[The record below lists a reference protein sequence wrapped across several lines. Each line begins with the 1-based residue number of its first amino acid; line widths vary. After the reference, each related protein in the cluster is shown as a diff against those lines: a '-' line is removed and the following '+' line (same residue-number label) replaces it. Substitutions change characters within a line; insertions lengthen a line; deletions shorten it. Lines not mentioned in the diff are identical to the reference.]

1 MTMHEDRLDG
11 RILPVLEKTLNFFL
25 KHGCA
30 AFVVGGSIRDLL
42 LHHPITDWDIVISD
56 SVPRLA
62 PRLADALEGYYV
74 RMHDKASRVVVK
86 DEHGELILDI
96 APMHGAAIQ
105 DDLLQRDF
113 TLNAL
118 AAPLSDVIATLHD
131 STHALSSVLIDPTH
145 GLADIH
151 THTLRTVSDTIFQ
164 HDPLRLLRAVRFAI
178 YHALSIEPHTEKL
191 IKRDAHLL
199 LQAAASRIHEEMYAI
214 LTPASAT
221 THLHLLDRLGLF
233 TILMPEFIAA
243 RGMPQP
249 ELHHWDVF
257 EHSLETVSALEFLMA
272 QLHLP
277 AEELHQSPLTMN
289 DANDLLTLQTLLREA
304 EGQQILTVASLT
316 SPAMKLA
323 ALLHD
328 IGKPVTYVVDEGGN
342 IHFYGHPQA
351 GVPLVQQIMRRI
363 NASTHDTRL
372 AQQVAAH
379 HMRPGQLSNTPMTPR
394 AIRRYFL
401 DLGPTGIA
409 VALISLADHLAMRGP
424 EPLLPSWERHL
435 SAVRILLTR
444 YIRERRSILP
454 PRLIQ
459 PEEIIHHFGVEPG
472 PLLGQLLEEI
482 AEAQAEGEIRSR
494 SEAFWFLEER
504 LGGKKE
510 EL

>member
-1 MTMHEDRLDG
+1 MTIHEDSLDEQT
-11 RILPVLEKTLNFFL
+11 LSVLEKTHNFFL
-25 KHGCA
+25 KHSCE
-30 AFVVGGSIRDLL
+30 AFVVGGSIRNLL
-42 LHHPITDWDIVISD
+42 LQQPVTDWDIVIGD

-62 PRLADALEGYYV
+62 PRLADMLEGYYV
-74 RMHDKASRVVVK
+74 HLHEKASRIIVK
-86 DEHGELILDI
+86 YADDELTLDV
-96 APMHGAAIQ
+96 APMHGMLIQ

-113 TLNAL
+113 TINAL
-118 AAPLSDVIATLHD
+118 AIPLHEIIAIWKGE
-131 STHALSSVLIDPTH
+131 SACLSSALIDPAN

-151 THTLRTVSDTIFQ
+151 TRTLRTVTDTVFQ

-178 YHALSIEPHTEKL
+178 HHALSIDPHTEKL

-214 LTPASAT
+214 LTPTSAT
-221 THLHLLDRLGLF
+221 THLRLLDRLGLF

-257 EHSLETVSALEFLMA
+257 EHSLETVSALEFLMT
-272 QLHLP
+272 QLQLP
-277 AEELHQSPLTMN
+277 AEQLHQSPLAIHTA
-289 DANDLLTLQTLLREA
+289 DDLLSLQALLREA
-304 EGQQILTVASLT
+304 EEQQILTVASFT

-328 IGKPVTYVVDEGGN
+328 IGKPVTYAVDSNGD

-351 GVPLVQQIMRRI
+351 GVPLVQQIMHRI
-363 NASTHDTRL
+363 GANTHATRL

-379 HMRPGQLSNTPMTPR
+379 HMRPGQLSNTPLTQR

-409 VALISLADHLAMRGP
+409 VAVISLADHLAMRGP
-424 EPLLPSWERHL
+424 EPLLPNWERHL

-444 YIRERRSILP
+444 YIRERQSILP

-459 PEEIIHHFGVEPG
+459 AEEIMHHFGIQPG
-472 PLLGQLLEEI
+472 PQLGQLLDEI
-482 AEAQAEGEIRSR
+482 AEAQSEGAIRSR
-494 SEAFWFLEER
+494 SEAFWFLEEK
-504 LGGKKE
+504 LGQHHDK
-510 EL
+510 